1 MNTIIHIIVPLKWS
15 LLMSSTYIDF
25 DVENYNRAPKLEFG
39 DPVRI
44 SNVKTLLQKVTLHI
58 GLEKLDIY

>member
-1 MNTIIHIIVPLKWS
+1 
-15 LLMSSTYIDF
+15 MSSTYIDF